1 MANGLMDLDMLRHVP
16 LALLLSLALPAS
28 ALAQSYNVEA
38 GPIWNNADAQNKCPG
53 VCSGLGANWNGQWHT
68 TKQGQMSVCSC
79 EKASPGRNIEA
90 GPIWNNADARNK
102 CPGICYGNGLS
113 WSGQW
118 HTTVQGQMSVCEC
131 R

>member
-1 MANGLMDLDMLRHVP
+1 MRLPFL
-16 LALLLSLALPAS
+16 LALLLSLALSAP

-38 GPIWNNADAQNKCPG
+38 GPIWNNADAKAKCPR

-68 TKQGQMSVCSC
+68 TRQGEMSVCAC
-79 EKASPGRNIEA
+79 EKSSPDRDIEA
-90 GPIWNNADARNK
+90 GPIWNNADAQNK
-102 CPGICYGNGLS
+102 CPGLCFGHGLS

-118 HTTVQGQMSVCEC
+118 RTTVQGQMSVCEC